1 MQTIN
6 NIKIINDLKTICGKK
21 NIITTDWRKQRY
33 CKGWRYGEGNAIA
46 VAKPGTLL
54 EIWELLKICVKNDII
69 IIMQAAN
76 TGLTGGST
84 PNGDNYDRQIVII
97 NTMRVNSIHII
108 NDGAQIIGF
117 SGSTLFGLEKKL
129 EKFNRE
135 PHSVIG
141 SSCIGLS
148 LIHI

>member
-1 MQTIN
+1 
-6 NIKIINDLKTICGKK
+6 
-21 NIITTDWRKQRY
+21 
-33 CKGWRYGEGNAIA
+33 
-46 VAKPGTLL
+46 
-54 EIWELLKICVKNDII
+54 
-69 IIMQAAN
+69 MQAAN

-141 SSCIGLS
+141 SSCIGASIVGGVCNNSGGALVKRGPAYTELSLYAQIEPDGELSLVNDLGIDLGETLS